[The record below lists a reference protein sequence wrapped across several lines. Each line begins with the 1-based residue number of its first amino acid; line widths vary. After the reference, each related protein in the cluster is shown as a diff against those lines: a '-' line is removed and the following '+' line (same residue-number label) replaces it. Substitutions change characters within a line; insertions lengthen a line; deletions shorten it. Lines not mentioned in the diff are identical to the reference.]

1 MTEPAITRVLPQPS
15 AVDLTDDDIAELY
28 ASPAGVG
35 VWARVNFVSSLDGS
49 ATQNGRSAGLS
60 DGADKRV
67 FDLLR
72 TLCDVVVVGAGTVRT
87 EGYGPMRVEASAVRR
102 REAAGLAP
110 QPVFALVSATL
121 DLDPASPIFT
131 AAPVRPII
139 VTGTAA
145 PADRKKALEQ
155 VADVLVCG
163 EARAD
168 TSQML
173 RELGRR
179 GLSRVHCEGGPH
191 LFGAMVAD
199 GAVDELCLTLSAQ
212 LEGGDGRRI
221 TDGAF
226 PPAPLAMS
234 LAHVLASD
242 DTLLLRYLRASL
254 VE

>member
-1 MTEPAITRVLPQPS
+1 MIEQGITRLLPTPS
-15 AVDLTDDDIAELY
+15 AAGLTDDDIVELY
-28 ASPAGVG
+28 ASPSGAS

-49 ATQNGRSAGLS
+49 ATHDGRSAGLS
-60 DGADKRV
+60 DGADRRV

-87 EGYGPMRVEASAVRR
+87 EGYGPIRVDASAVRR

-110 QPVFALVSATL
+110 QPVFALVSAAL
-121 DLDPASPIFT
+121 NLDPTSSIFT

-139 VTGTAA
+139 VTGAAA
-145 PADRKKALEQ
+145 PAERKKALER

-168 TSQML
+168 PSRML

-191 LFGAMVAD
+191 LFGAMVAG

-212 LEGGDGRRI
+212 LEGGSGRRI

-226 PPAPLAMS
+226 PPAPLAMR

-242 DTLLLRYLRASL
+242 DTLLLRYLRT
-254 VE
+254 